1 VRIRH
6 TKTPLRAVVLVAG
19 LLLGLQPSV
28 HAGQLARID
37 APAKPDFSLR
47 DLDGKSVAF
56 EAFRGRTLLVH
67 FFATWC
73 EPCREELPALG
84 RFLDRSADSASVLA
98 ISVAEPDQ
106 RVRRFFGQTPVNFP
120 VLLDLDRN
128 VAKSWNISALPTTY
142 ILDADMKPALM
153 IETEFPWDMIDTEEI
168 NSLLLKR
175 NFKATDIPSD
185 KPATL
190 ETGGK

>member
-6 TKTPLRAVVLVAG
+6 TKTPLRAVALVAG
-19 LLLGLQPSV
+19 LLLGSQPSV

-37 APAKPDFSLR
+37 APTKPDFSLR
-47 DLDGKSVAF
+47 DLHGKSVAL
-56 EAFRGRTLLVH
+56 ESFRGRTLLVH

-106 RVRRFFGQTPVNFP
+106 RVKRFFGQTPVNFP

-142 ILDADMKPALM
+142 VLDADMKPALM
-153 IETEFPWDMIDTEEI
+153 IETEFPWDMIDSDQI
-168 NSLLLKR
+168 NGLLLKG
-175 NFKATDIPSD
+175 ADIPSD